1 MCMMS
6 RICQDNMVINK
17 VIESIKGRK
26 RDQSPM
32 QKKFKYL
39 FRYSLKERRVAP
51 FSIGEGCAVT
61 SPAWG
66 KDEVTEK
73 WENLTKITW
82 AR

>member
-51 FSIGEGCAVT
+51 FSIGKGLC
-61 SPAWG
+61 SDFPSMG
-66 KDEVTEK
+66 KG
-73 WENLTKITW
+73 
-82 AR
+82 